1 VQVERWLAQQKDR
14 LLACEHYHVIFTM
27 PHELNGLWL
36 ANVDVMSRLLFA
48 SVHDTLLQLLGDGK
62 YLGAKPG
69 IIATLHTWT
78 QTLLLHPHVHC
89 LVTGGGLNDAG
100 QWVAVGHGFLLPMRV
115 VMAVFRGK
123 LRAAIRQGLVH
134 GTLALPE
141 GKSPQQLE
149 NLLNKLGRVK
159 WNVHIRERYP
169 HGRGVLVY
177 LARYLRGGP
186 LSQRRLLACEGERV
200 VFRYEEQAKG
210 PGGQATQRTMRLPLE
225 QFLGR
230 WLLHVPP
237 PRAVLVRG
245 WGLYA
250 HSQGDALAQC
260 RAQVGQGPV
269 ETPTRLEGQGEGL
282 GEAPLEL
289 CPVCGQPLVC
299 TPLLPRAGVPPPR
312 AAGWEQVA

>member
-1 VQVERWLAQQKDR
+1 M
-14 LLACEHYHVIFTM
+14 H
-27 PHELNGLWL
+27 G
-36 ANVDVMSRLLFA
+36 
-48 SVHDTLLQLLGDGK
+48 
-62 YLGAKPG
+62 
-69 IIATLHTWT
+69 
-78 QTLLLHPHVHC
+78 

-100 QWVAVGHGFLLPMRV
+100 QWVAVRHGFLLPMRV

-123 LRAAIRQGLVH
+123 LRAAIGQELGH
-134 GTLALPE
+134 GTLTLPAD
-141 GKSPQQLE
+141 KSPQQMA

-169 HGRGVLVY
+169 YGQGVLVY

-186 LSQRRLLACEGERV
+186 LSQRRLLACDRERV
-200 VFRYEEQAKG
+200 VFRYEERAKG
-210 PGGQATQRTMRLPLE
+210 PGGQATQRTMSLPLE

-260 RAQVGQGPV
+260 RVQVGQGLV
-269 ETPTRLEGQGEGL
+269 ETPPRLEGQAEEL
-282 GEAPLEL
+282 GEASPER

-299 TPLLPRAGVPPPR
+299 TTLLPQTGISPPR